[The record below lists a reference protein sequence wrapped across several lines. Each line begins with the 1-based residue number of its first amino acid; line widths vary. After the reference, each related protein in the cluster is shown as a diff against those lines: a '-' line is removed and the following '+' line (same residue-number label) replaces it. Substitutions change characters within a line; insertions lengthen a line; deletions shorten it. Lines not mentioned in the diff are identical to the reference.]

1 MLFDINYEM
10 SVLDM
15 LLAFVG
21 FVKKYRVVKFTRP
34 IISKNDEKI
43 LVEGLKTIWTKENK
57 FKISDETNLKI
68 KDSKKIVIFQKTP
81 NSF

>member
-1 MLFDINYEM
+1 M

-15 LLAFVG
+15 LLAFAG

-34 IISKNDEKI
+34 VIAKNEESM
-43 LVEGLKTIWTKENK
+43 LVEGLKTIWTKESK
-57 FKISDETNLKI
+57 FRISDEINFKVKET
-68 KDSKKIVIFQKTP
+68 KKIVIFQKAP